1 MPRRPP
7 ALQYRE
13 AITALQDTHL
23 ILINILTTPRLSP
36 APVREQIALLVE
48 RLSRLLLRDNGR
60 S

>member
-23 ILINILTTPRLSP
+23 ALVSILTTPRLS

-60 S
+60 GG